1 MSSIDRV
8 APYVEQLLEN
18 RDVRADIQRA
28 ASKARQAY
36 AGARGKKAKRK
47 VLADKRIRRRVGESV
62 MAARDAVL
70 DLQQARET
78 ELRKQ
83 RRRRRVR
90 LVVLGT
96 LAGAAMVAAN
106 ERVRTRLASQLGIG
120 ADAAQAPPET
130 TPAVDQDAVGDTP

>member
-47 VLADKRIRRRVGESV
+47 VLADKRIRRRVGEIQRAQETV
-62 MAARDAVL
+62 AARGDTLPYL
-70 DLQQARET
+70 DET
-78 ELRKQ
+78 
-83 RRRRRVR
+83 
-90 LVVLGT
+90 LVVVAQDGRSRAHRRGGELHVP
-96 LAGAAMVAAN
+96 AG
-106 ERVRTRLASQLGIG
+106 
-120 ADAAQAPPET
+120 
-130 TPAVDQDAVGDTP
+130 PAVMDHSDVLQADKGPNDLARLGHDEGASNLLAHTSS